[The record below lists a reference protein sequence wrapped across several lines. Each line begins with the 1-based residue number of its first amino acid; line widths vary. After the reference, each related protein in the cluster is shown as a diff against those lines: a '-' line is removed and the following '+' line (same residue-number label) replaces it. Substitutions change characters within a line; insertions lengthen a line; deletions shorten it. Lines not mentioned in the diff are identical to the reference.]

1 MVTLRSLT
9 QKFSSTFGLRTGAAD
24 VNSLRSLCLEL
35 LADVPAARRKA
46 LLQRLEKM
54 RRADDV
60 WHVRS
65 ALFEAISLS
74 HGEQV
79 ARDRLAVLD
88 ERLA

>member
-1 MVTLRSLT
+1 MVTLQSLT
-9 QKFSSTFGLRTGAAD
+9 QNFSSSLGLRASAPD
-24 VNSLRSLCLEL
+24 VNRLRDLCMEL

-54 RRADDV
+54 RRADDI

-65 ALFEAISLS
+65 ALFEAISLT

-88 ERLA
+88 DRLR